1 MVSQG
6 RASISA
12 DKRLTRSVL
21 VSSYGSTARRLES
34 DVFYSR
40 MIDCHGKSRMDAD
53 EAMGALA
60 VLVMT
65 A

>member
-1 MVSQG
+1 
-6 RASISA
+6 
-12 DKRLTRSVL
+12 
-21 VSSYGSTARRLES
+21 VSSSGSTARRLES